1 MSHRN
6 DDSSPDPLHELF
18 RPLFEDRQRKIEEH
32 AAIRDSPPFRG
43 AVKHLDRL
51 AEDYLLAL
59 GAIEWMATR
68 WPLFF
73 EGLITLRVKPRLA
86 ESLATALW
94 MVKDGGLDPARRE
107 LRFLLESSVKC
118 LWLDKGGPKISGTS
132 PDSAH
137 DGMAFDVVAKA
148 EALDDLG
155 QERFGDI
162 VACLEFGLLDELGA
176 RSYRAT
182 ATDLYRQLSS
192 FIHMTSGNVG
202 RDLDGCARHRAISF
216 ESVADVNAFSRLARR
231 VLDVALASHFE
242 AFDPGLV
249 GDILVHVFDDRP
261 RWTFRRARLVGSIDR
276 RFDYKAERN
285 RSG

>member
-6 DDSSPDPLHELF
+6 DDSSPDPLHELL

-68 WPLFF
+68 WPPFF
-73 EGLITLRVKPRLA
+73 E
-86 ESLATALW
+86 
-94 MVKDGGLDPARRE
+94 PARRE

-155 QERFGDI
+155 QEQFGDI
-162 VACLEFGLLDELGA
+162 VACLEFGLLDKLGPVHIA
-176 RSYRAT
+176 RPQRIST
-182 ATDLYRQLSS
+182 ASFPPSS
-192 FIHMTSGNVG
+192 T
-202 RDLDGCARHRAISF
+202 
-216 ESVADVNAFSRLARR
+216 
-231 VLDVALASHFE
+231 
-242 AFDPGLV
+242 
-249 GDILVHVFDDRP
+249 
-261 RWTFRRARLVGSIDR
+261 
-276 RFDYKAERN
+276 
-285 RSG
+285 